1 MTALQVLPVLVLW
14 AVVAI
19 RLFGLRFGWKPGVLP
34 AITAVALA
42 GTLNIDAVYLA
53 VDPLLGGRNVLNLII
68 HLLMGIGMTDL
79 SRLLL
84 QVTGRGRRVKVL
96 VGVGLVLA
104 AVQIVL
110 LVLSDTR
117 GSAASFTDTFG
128 TIETIAWYQATF
140 FAWVGMISGYT
151 AFEMLRRNRSGE
163 SRAFRI
169 GFDVLGFGC
178 LFGLGAVALKM
189 IQIGL
194 EVQGSGESFSRAL
207 VLGYNIL
214 LALMILGFAAGF
226 ILPSS
231 ERVKAAFRARAERA
245 RDIAALRPIVAHLVQ
260 TPEGRRSLGAASID
274 LRGRATKAQLY
285 RWIIFIGDVR
295 VLNPGLLSPQ
305 QTAII
310 DEIGTRIEHNGS
322 PVRHPA
328 STGR

>member
-1 MTALQVLPVLVLW
+1 MTLLQVLPVLVLW

-19 RLFGLRFGWKPGVLP
+19 RLVGLRVGWKPGVLP
-34 AITAVALA
+34 AVSAVAA
-42 GTLNIDAVYLA
+42 AATLNIDQVYLA
-53 VDPLLGGRNVLNLII
+53 LDPLLGGRNILNLLV
-68 HLLMGIGMTDL
+68 HLLMGVGMTDL

-84 QVTGRGRRVKVL
+84 QVTGRGRHVKVL

-110 LVLSDTR
+110 LVISDTR
-117 GSAASFTDTFG
+117 GSAANFTDTFG
-128 TIETIAWYQATF
+128 TIETIAWYQGTF

-231 ERVKAAFRARAERA
+231 ERVKAAFRARDDRA
-245 RDIAALRPIVAHLVQ
+245 RDIEALRPIVARLVQ
-260 TPEGRRSLGAASID
+260 TPEGRRSLRAASIH
-274 LRGRATKAQLY
+274 LQGRASKAQLY

-295 VLNPGLLSPQ
+295 VLNPGMLSPQ
-305 QTAII
+305 ETTIV

-322 PVRHPA
+322 PVRNPA